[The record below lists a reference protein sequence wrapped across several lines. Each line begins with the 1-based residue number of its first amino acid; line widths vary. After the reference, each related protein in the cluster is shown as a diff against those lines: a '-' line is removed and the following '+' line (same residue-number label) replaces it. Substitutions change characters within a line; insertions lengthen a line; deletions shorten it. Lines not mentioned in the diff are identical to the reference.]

1 MIELI
6 VAKPGEGMS
15 FTGLHRLTGVEPVR
29 NAKKKRALFVLDVWR
44 RELAEERGD
53 WWHVKGIEGSLLHG
67 LRSLGGLMGVW

>member
-1 MIELI
+1 MIEL
-6 VAKPGEGMS
+6 VTMKPGEGMS
-15 FTGLHRLTGVEPVR
+15 FAGLSRFTAVGPVH

-44 RELAEERGD
+44 RELAEGRGD